1 MNKEELLNELNSMI
15 NDEMSIV
22 NLQSDDFN
30 EDLLKTLWRIKE
42 MVMELESMYSPSDEL
57 IDELMEEIG

>member
-15 NDEMSIV
+15 NDEMNIT

-42 MVMELESMYSPSDEL
+42 MVMELE
-57 IDELMEEIG
+57 

>member
-1 MNKEELLNELNSMI
+1 MTKEELLDELNSMI

-30 EDLLKTLWRIKE
+30 EDLLKTLWCIKE
-42 MVMELESMYSPSDEL
+42 MVMELE
-57 IDELMEEIG
+57 

>member
-1 MNKEELLNELNSMI
+1 MNKEELLDELNSMI

-42 MVMELESMYSPSDEL
+42 MVMELE
-57 IDELMEEIG
+57 

>member
-1 MNKEELLNELNSMI
+1 MNKEELMNELNSMI

-42 MVMELESMYSPSDEL
+42 MVMELE
-57 IDELMEEIG
+57 

>member
-1 MNKEELLNELNSMI
+1 MNKQELLDELNSMI

-42 MVMELESMYSPSDEL
+42 MVMELE
-57 IDELMEEIG
+57 